1 MKITIARTAG
11 FCMGVRRAV
20 EMALDASNKTQAP
33 IYTYGPLIHNPQVL
47 SILAQKGI
55 TVLDEIPESGD
66 GIVIIRAHG
75 VPPSER
81 QALSDAGFHVIDAT
95 CTRVI
100 KVQSIIA
107 KHAKNGY
114 ASIIIGDREHPE
126 VKGLLGYAGDQGY
139 TADSIDALDQ
149 LPDFEKAIIVAQTT
163 QNTAFFKKVRDWV
176 NQTHPH
182 YRVFSTICDSTENR
196 QAEVQSM
203 TDSVDAVLVVGGRDS
218 GNTRRLYEIAASTGK
233 PAQHIETEAELDIRQ
248 LENCRHVGITAGAS
262 TPNWII
268 KRVYRALENQLM
280 RKGQTFRRWAFQVQR
295 YLLLSNI
302 YLAVGAGCLTYAAMT
317 MLKIPLAPSDLFIAM
332 LYLLCMHT
340 FNNLIDISTDRYS
353 DPDRATFYQTNRT
366 WLSALTFAAGAGV
379 LLLAFARGPFFF
391 ILLFFMGCLGIV
403 YNVSL
408 VPQGVGNQRKS
419 KIRDIPGSK
428 TVLVGLAWGIVTT
441 LLPALHHDGSGIQVA
456 TAAVFFWI
464 FCLVFVQTA
473 FFDIMDMQGSRIVG
487 KETIPILLGE
497 KRTMQLLKVLSG
509 AMAVFIWMASA
520 ARLVALPGL
529 FIGLSP
535 LMMMIFLYIHEHG
548 EFSPG
553 FRQSFLM
560 ESHFILAGLLAVIGA
575 LIFI

>member
-20 EMALDASNKTQAP
+20 EMALDASNKSQVP

-55 TVLDEIPESGD
+55 TALDTIPESGE
-66 GIVIIRAHG
+66 GIVIVRAHG
-75 VPPSER
+75 VPPRDR
-81 QALSDAGFHVIDAT
+81 QALTDAGFQVIDAT
-95 CTRVI
+95 CPRVI

-126 VKGLLGYAGDQGY
+126 VKGLLGYAGDKGY
-139 TADSIDALDQ
+139 TADSLAALAQ

-163 QNTAFFKKVRDWV
+163 QNTTFFERVRDWV

-182 YRVFSTICDSTENR
+182 YKVFATICDSTENR
-196 QAEVQSM
+196 QAEVQSLASLV
-203 TDSVDAVLVVGGRDS
+203 DSVVVVGGHDS

-233 PAQHIETEAELDIRQ
+233 SAQHIETEQDLDIRQ
-248 LENCRHVGITAGAS
+248 LENCRHIGITAGAS

-280 RKGQTFRRWAFQVQR
+280 QEGRRYRRWAYVVQR

-302 YLAVGAGCLTYAAMT
+302 YLALGAGCLAYAAT
-317 MLKIPLAPSDLFIAM
+317 ALLGISATIPDFLIAV
-332 LYLLCMHT
+332 LYILCMHT

-353 DPDRATFYQTNRT
+353 DPDRATFYQANRI
-366 WLSALTFAAGAGV
+366 WLSALTFGAGAGV
-379 LLLAFARGPFFF
+379 LFLAYARGPLFF
-391 ILLFFMGCLGIV
+391 ILLFFMGCLGVV

-408 VPQGVGNQRKS
+408 VPPGIGARRKS

-441 LLPALHHDGSGIQVA
+441 LLPAIHHGGGIQLG
-456 TAAVFFWI
+456 TAVVFFWI

-497 KRTMQLLKVLSG
+497 KRTMQLLKIISG
-509 AMAVFIWMASA
+509 SMAILIWIASA
-520 ARLVALPGL
+520 LRVVTLPGL
-529 FIGLSP
+529 FIGLCP
-535 LMMMIFLYIHEHG
+535 LMMLIFLYIHEYG
-548 EFSPG
+548 EVSPG

-560 ESHFILAGLLAVIGA
+560 ESHFIFAGLLAVMGS
-575 LIFI
+575 LVFI